1 MQDRSII
8 FMGSPDFA
16 VPSLEALYNK
26 GIKIKAVVTQPDKQ
40 KGRGKKISFT
50 PVKEKALE
58 LGIPV
63 LQPVRM
69 KDEDFIKNLMEL
81 NADLF
86 VVVAFRILPKTVLNL
101 PELGSINLHASLLPD
116 YRGAAP
122 INYALFNG
130 ETETGVTVFYLND
143 GAVDSG
149 DIIKQVKIPVCDTD
163 DYGSLYEKLSLS
175 GKDVLADTVA
185 DILSGRAVSY
195 RQDSESTKKAPKLF
209 ADDFLINWNLSA
221 ENICNKIR
229 GLSPRPGA
237 LSSVNGKKIKIITS
251 SFENTF
257 CDQKPGT
264 VIEAD
269 RKKGFL
275 SIATGSGI
283 LTVTKIQPESKPV
296 TEVGSFLNG
305 NRIVSGDTFI

>member
-1 MQDRSII
+1 
-8 FMGSPDFA
+8 MGSPDFA

-58 LGIPV
+58 LGIAV

-69 KDEDFIKNLMEL
+69 KDEGFIKTLVEL

-86 VVVAFRILPKTVLNL
+86 VVVAFRILPKAVLNL

-122 INYALFNG
+122 INYALFKG

-149 DIIKQVKIPVCDTD
+149 DIIKQVKIPVGDTD
-163 DYGSLYEKLSLS
+163 DYGTLYDKLSLS

-209 ADDFLINWNLSA
+209 ADDFLINWNMSA

-251 SFENTF
+251 SYENTF

-275 SIATGSGI
+275 SIATSSGI
-283 LTVTKIQPESKPV
+283 LTVTKIQLESRPV
-296 TEVGSFLNG
+296 TDVGSFLNG